1 MNDEAVYAVLLHG
14 ERVGSLRF
22 FDSWSDARSDTP
34 EDVAR
39 WIDEHA
45 VQTRSRLLGRFA

>member
-22 FDSWSDARSDTP
+22 FDF
-34 EDVAR
+34 AR

>member
-22 FDSWSDARSDTP
+22 FDSWPDARSDTP

-39 WIDEHA
+39 
-45 VQTRSRLLGRFA
+45 